1 MCVKLD
7 ALRLPERR
15 LEIEILLTGDDGKFF
30 VVKFSENGF
39 SFPLA
44 NSVTVS
50 FEIETLPS
58 TVTIDCYSI
67 PLLTSSYIIRIDPCR
82 FVDSCCNYNDST
94 VNGFVSV

>member
-1 MCVKLD
+1 MCVKFD

-30 VVKFSENGF
+30 VVKFSEKGF

-44 NSVTVS
+44 NS
-50 FEIETLPS
+50 ETLPS

-67 PLLTSSYIIRIDPCR
+67 PLLTSSYIIRMDPCR